1 MRALMIRAAI
11 ISGNHSRGL
20 ALIALLL
27 LAGCGT
33 IRPTPPP
40 APVAEDHTV
49 QVPANAGVYKIGDPY
64 QIDGIWYYPHEQ
76 PDYDETGIASWY
88 GPTFYGH
95 HTANGEMY
103 DGNALTAAHKTLPMP
118 VNVRVTNL
126 ENGKSLIVRVND
138 RGPYARGRIIDLS
151 KRAAELL
158 DVVETGTARVRVTYL
173 GRADINGAPPN
184 ETPPEIASALPAA
197 PTGKVDTAALGILPG
212 SAAAPPGRTNKMP
225 AAPIPSQMFADNNQ
239 PTGQV
244 TRVPV
249 PVVTHLYVQLGAFS
263 KMDNARALLAKVG
276 GDLRISTLQRGGQTL
291 YRVRSAPLASVA
303 DADAA
308 LARITGAG
316 ANDAHIVVD
325 Q

>member
-1 MRALMIRAAI
+1 MRLSVRLAYCA
-11 ISGNHSRGL
+11 GL
-20 ALIALLL
+20 AVPVA
-27 LAGCGT
+27 ACST
-33 IRPTPPP
+33 APAPPPPP
-40 APVAEDHTV
+40 APPPVVTI
-49 QVPANAGVYKIGDPY
+49 PPSAGVYKIGQPY
-64 QIDGIWYYPHEQ
+64 QIENIWYYPREQ

-88 GPTFYGH
+88 GPDFYGKA
-95 HTANGEMY
+95 TANGEMY

-126 ENGKSLIVRVND
+126 DNGKSLVVRVND

-158 DVVETGTARVRVTYL
+158 DVVQTGTARVRVTYL
-173 GRADINGAPPN
+173 GRAQLNGAPPPS
-184 ETPPEIASALPAA
+184 ETPPEIARALPAA
-197 PTGKVDTAALGILPG
+197 PSGKVDVAALNVVPG
-212 SAAAPPGRTNKMP
+212 APVAAPGRTSSLPKPISIP
-225 AAPIPSQMFADNNQ
+225 APMFTDNQ

-244 TRVPV
+244 IRVPV
-249 PVVTHLYVQLGAFS
+249 PPVTSLYVQLGAFS
-263 KMDNARALLAKVG
+263 KLDNAKALLGKVG

-291 YRVRSAPLASVA
+291 YRVRSGPLASVA

-308 LARITGAG
+308 LSRITGAG

>member
-1 MRALMIRAAI
+1 MRFAAR
-11 ISGNHSRGL
+11 SAFVTLL
-20 ALIALLL
+20 ALSA
-27 LAGCGT
+27 AACST
-33 IRPTPPP
+33 APAPPP
-40 APVAEDHTV
+40 PPPPPQVTV
-49 QVPANAGVYKIGDPY
+49 PPNAGIYKIGQPY
-64 QIDGIWYYPHEQ
+64 QVDNVWYYPREQ

-151 KRAAELL
+151 RRAAELL
-158 DVVETGTARVRVTYL
+158 DVVQTGTARVRVTYI
-173 GRADINGAPPN
+173 GRADINGAPPQQ
-184 ETPPEIASALPAA
+184 TPPAVANALPAA
-197 PTGKVDTAALGILPG
+197 PAGKVDSSALGIVPG
-212 SAAAPPGRTNKMP
+212 AAVAPPGRTEKMP
-225 AAPIPSQMFADNNQ
+225 TAPIPAQMFADNQ

-249 PVVTHLYVQLGAFS
+249 PAVTHLYVQLGAFS
-263 KMDNARALLAKVG
+263 KLANARALLAKVG

-308 LARITGAG
+308 LAKVTGAG

>member
-1 MRALMIRAAI
+1 MRFAAKLAFTVSAVALAAC
-11 ISGNHSRGL
+11 S
-20 ALIALLL
+20 
-27 LAGCGT
+27 T
-33 IRPTPPP
+33 TPPP
-40 APVAEDHTV
+40 RPPETHPVTV
-49 QVPANAGVYKIGDPY
+49 PPSAGVYKIGQPY
-64 QIDGIWYYPHEQ
+64 QVDNIWYYPREQ

-88 GPTFYGH
+88 GPTFYGK

-126 ENGKSLIVRVND
+126 DNGKSLIVRVND

-158 DVVETGTARVRVTYL
+158 DVVQTGTARVRVTYV
-173 GRADINGAPPN
+173 GRADINGAPPQ
-184 ETPPEIASALPAA
+184 ETPPAIANALPAA
-197 PTGKVDTAALGILPG
+197 PAGKVDSAALGVVPG
-212 SAAAPPGRTNKMP
+212 AAVAPPAQVASMP
-225 AAPIPSQMFADNNQ
+225 KPAQSIPSQMFADNQ
-239 PTGQV
+239 PDGKV

-249 PVVTHLYVQLGAFS
+249 PPTTNLYVQLGAFS
-263 KMDNARALLAKVG
+263 KLENARALLARVG
-276 GDLRISTLQRGGQTL
+276 GDLRISTLLRGGQKL
-291 YRVRSAPLASVA
+291 YRVRSAPLHTVQ

-316 ANDAHIVVD
+316 ANDAQIVVD

>member
-1 MRALMIRAAI
+1 MRRAVRSVFV
-11 ISGNHSRGL
+11 SGL
-20 ALIALLL
+20 TLTVAA
-27 LAGCGT
+27 CT
-33 IRPTPPP
+33 TPTRPPP
-40 APVAEDHTV
+40 PPPPPPTV
-49 QVPANAGVYKIGDPY
+49 TVLPNAGVYKIGQPY
-64 QIDGIWYYPHEQ
+64 QVDNIWYYPREQ

-126 ENGKSLIVRVND
+126 ENGKSLVVRVND

-173 GRADINGAPPN
+173 SRADLNGAPPQ
-184 ETPPEIASALPAA
+184 ETLPAIANALPAA
-197 PTGKVDTAALGILPG
+197 PSGKVDTAALGIVPG
-212 SAAAPPGRTNKMP
+212 ATVAPAGKSRRMP
-225 AAPIPSQMFADNNQ
+225 TAPIPAELFADNQ

-244 TRVPV
+244 IRVPV
-249 PVVTHLYVQLGAFS
+249 PPVTRLYVQLGAFS
-263 KMDNARALLAKVG
+263 KIENAKALLARVG

-308 LARITGAG
+308 LARVTGAG